1 MGASQ
6 QGSRGGQTLCRKGAG
21 GDVAL
26 QAGALSPVPGAKQG
40 SLRRVRSWLTQKGH
54 RRLLASR
61 GKTGTPGD
69 RKRCTG

>member
-26 QAGALSPVPGAKQG
+26 QAGALSPVPGAKG
-40 SLRRVRSWLTQKGH
+40 WLTQKE
-54 RRLLASR
+54 RTQEIA
-61 GKTGTPGD
+61 GK
-69 RKRCTG
+69 